1 MVQWRLNLDRFKYYH
16 PLHACMAQDV
26 PAILR
31 DHSSEDRDTTVLST
45 PYDGV
50 SFRRGWGDSGYRVE
64 VVEHECPEC
73 GFDRMVRRHDVHAE
87 SPDVVRYYCLNPNC
101 LYFVSDNLSHA
112 MNGNYPQRQANTP
125 AVVNERSE

>member
-1 MVQWRLNLDRFKYYH
+1 
-16 PLHACMAQDV
+16 MAQDV

-87 SPDVVRYYCLNPNC
+87 SPDVMRYYCLNPNC